1 MTNVTQFAPAAMPDS
16 SAQDRAVDRLAEASH
31 RLNEAVRRAI
41 EAGYSVELVRTSRH
55 HDGSGN
61 WGDQI
66 VPTIRANEAPKSA

>member
-1 MTNVTQFAPAAMPDS
+1 MSATQFAPAAMPNADEH
-16 SAQDRAVDRLAEASH
+16 QRAVDRVAEASH

-55 HDGSGN
+55 HDGAGN

-66 VPTIRANEAPKSA
+66 VPTVRPNGAAKSA

>member
-1 MTNVTQFAPAAMPDS
+1 MTASQFAPAPMPDTS
-16 SAQDRAVDRLAEASH
+16 DHKRAIDRVAEASH

-66 VPTIRANEAPKSA
+66 VPTVRTTSAAKSA

>member
-1 MTNVTQFAPAAMPDS
+1 MSASTFAPAAMPNT
-16 SAQDRAVDRLAEASH
+16 SAEQRAVDRVAEASH

-55 HDGSGN
+55 HDGAGN

-66 VPTIRANEAPKSA
+66 VPSVRPNGVAKSA

>member
-1 MTNVTQFAPAAMPDS
+1 MSDTQFVPAAMPNA
-16 SAQDRAVDRLAEASH
+16 SAEQRAVDRVAEASH

-55 HDGSGN
+55 HDGAGN

-66 VPTIRANEAPKSA
+66 VPTVRPHSAAKSA

>member
-1 MTNVTQFAPAAMPDS
+1 MTATQFAPAAMPNS
-16 SAQDRAVDRLAEASH
+16 TAEQRAVDRVAEASH

-66 VPTIRANEAPKSA
+66 VPSVRPNGAAKSA